1 MRQALL
7 MLNGRMTHEASR
19 VGELEPIYPL
29 LVGPKADLHQAIRYA
44 YSELL
49 TRLPTEDE
57 VREGMAMVN
66 AGENQLAG
74 MADLRWVLLN
84 CNEFRFIP

>member
-1 MRQALL
+1 MRT
-7 MLNGRMTHEASR
+7 RR
-19 VGELEPIYPL
+19 FGEPEKIISAFE
-29 LVGPKADLHQAIRYA
+29 KADDPVAVVARGDIHEFARRPVEIVCDQIDL
-44 YSELL
+44 
-49 TRLPTEDE
+49 
-57 VREGMAMVN
+57 REGIAMVN